1 VSTAG
6 AFAGFF
12 GFDFG
17 FGLVLVLLWRSR
29 VAFSLASA

>member
-12 GFDFG
+12 GFGFG